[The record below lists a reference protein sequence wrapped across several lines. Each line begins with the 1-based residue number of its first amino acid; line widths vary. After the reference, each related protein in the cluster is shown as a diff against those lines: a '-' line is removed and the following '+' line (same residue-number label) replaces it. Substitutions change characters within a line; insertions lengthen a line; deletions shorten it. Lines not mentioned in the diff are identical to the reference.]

1 MKKYLSLFGLFLALL
16 SAAYFAGQWSTKKE
30 RLQQTAN
37 LAASRDSV
45 LALSYE
51 IDGLKTLVFQK
62 DAIILTE
69 KQAKEAGILEIERLK
84 KLRMKDV
91 ITQADLQ
98 GRIRILRDSLKLP
111 PEVQFV
117 TIKDTSGITRDY
129 VRVPFTLLDS
139 TDKYI
144 SIKAGMNKNRTAFY
158 DVSVPISG
166 EMTIGYQRD
175 GLFRTKP
182 VGVFSTT
189 NEHLTVN
196 QMDILIIEEQKKWYQ
211 KWWAHALFG
220 ITVFETGRQ
229 IIK

>member
-1 MKKYLSLFGLFLALL
+1 MKKSTLLLLAFLSGCGVAVFVKEYGF
-16 SAAYFAGQWSTKKE
+16 KKE
-30 RLQQTAN
+30 RSQQTAN

-117 TIKDTSGITRDY
+117 TFKDTSGVTRDY

-144 SIKAGMNKNRTAFY
+144 SIRAGMNHNRTAFY

-166 EMTIGYQRD
+166 SMTIGYQKD
-175 GLFRTKP
+175 GLFKVKP

-189 NEHLTVN
+189 NQHLTVN
-196 QMDILIIEEQKKWYQ
+196 QMDIAIFEEDKKIFQRTWFKMLVGAISYEAVRRTF
-211 KWWAHALFG
+211 K
-220 ITVFETGRQ
+220 
-229 IIK
+229 